1 MLLTKISDVLFVK
14 GFVEGHNSYH
24 ELLDKQFY
32 MYIDFDY
39 PYGILDDETVDWVV
53 ATYEKCFGTECKGVA
68 LNRRTNEKY
77 TLGKTGI
84 HLFFPDL
91 IVTKEQAI
99 ELLEKLPV
107 ELKTWSDPQ
116 YKMLRQNGS
125 IKTPE
130 NPARDVYTPYRGT
143 HFTTEIHS
151 DCA

>member
-24 ELLDKQFY
+24 ELLEQQFY

-39 PYGILDDETVDWVV
+39 PYGILDEETIDWIV
-53 ATYEKCFGTECKGVA
+53 ATYEKCFGAECKGVA
-68 LNRRTNEKY
+68 LNRRTNEQY
-77 TLGKTGI
+77 NLGKTGL
-84 HLFFPDL
+84 HLFFPSL
-91 IVTKEQAI
+91 KVTKEQAL

-107 ELKTWSDPQ
+107 ELKSWSDPQ
-116 YKMLRQNGS
+116 YKMIRQNGS

-130 NPARDVYTPYRGT
+130 NPERDVYTPYRGT